1 MRFKI
6 KLERDRCTSHRNEIR
21 EKPRNHINNDSI
33 IVVPRDDNGI
43 YWDSPIVKG
52 FSFDWQGEEK

>member
-21 EKPRNHINNDSI
+21 EKPRNRINNDSI

-52 FSFDWQGEEK
+52 FSFDWQGKEK